1 MSYNII
7 LSPIAAKNLEDAIY
21 FYKDLPDKKVVKK
34 FILDYQKTLKAL
46 KTNPYFQFHDN
57 YYRFLPFKK
66 FPFVVFFIADEKS
79 KTVFLNAI
87 FHTSQNPKKYP
98 KI

>member
-57 YYRFLPFKK
+57 
-66 FPFVVFFIADEKS
+66 
-79 KTVFLNAI
+79 
-87 FHTSQNPKKYP
+87 
-98 KI
+98 